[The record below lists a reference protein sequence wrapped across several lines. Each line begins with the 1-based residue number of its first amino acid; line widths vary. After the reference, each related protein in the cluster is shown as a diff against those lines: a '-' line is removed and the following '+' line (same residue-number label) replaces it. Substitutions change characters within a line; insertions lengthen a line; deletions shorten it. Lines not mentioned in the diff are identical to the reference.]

1 MNLRRQLLLVS
12 VLTLSLPWAGFQFIR
27 ETESALRAGQQQMLA
42 GTARAVA
49 DSLAQYR
56 EEFVAE
62 WLDDPVAADQLY
74 GHRLDAPPTI
84 DGYFDDWLLDRA
96 ALRVIPGV
104 DGPIRL
110 VFGLYEQSVYLYV
123 EVADRAVVYTA
134 PGAAAL
140 DEDSR
145 YSDRVTLVST
155 SPPYRAESLSFAAE
169 APGPILTYVSTAYG
183 FSPEPSINALW
194 QDVPGGYQVEARI
207 PISELGTNLGVVVRN
222 TATETA
228 APVRSATYTRQS
240 PGPFVATSPE
250 LTAIADALVQPGMR
264 LLITDAAGWRIAQTG
279 SLPAERTDSDS
290 AGSAWL
296 RLVYNALVESGERAA
311 LAEPDQS
318 GREQQ
323 SYISRA
329 LQGSASVSWFRSA
342 ASGKAVVAAAE
353 PIRIGDRT
361 VGSVILQQGTDA
373 ILSLTN
379 QGLSRLINA
388 TVIATVLVAFAL
400 LGYASWLSR
409 RIRRLSRAA
418 ERALDSKR
426 LDARLPSA
434 SAGDEIGDLSRSF
447 SHVLRQLGDYN
458 EYLRSLAS
466 KLSHE
471 LRTPLAIVTSSLENL
486 EHETLGEAAV
496 GYARRARDGA
506 DRLRR
511 VLSAMSEASRVEELM
526 QAVEAETFSL
536 AEVLSAAVDA
546 YRDVYPQRKFEF
558 DCGLASSA
566 ISGSPELIVQLLDKL
581 VDNAVEFS
589 ADGDTVTVQLGR
601 QGNELVIRVENP
613 GPALPERMRARLF
626 DSMVS
631 VRPKG
636 PQEHLGL
643 GLYIA
648 KLIADGHG
656 GTIDAQNTDNGVAF
670 LVRLPSNA

>member
-12 VLTLSLPWAGFQFIR
+12 LLTLSLPWAGFQFIR

-56 EEFVAE
+56 EEFVTE
-62 WLDDPVAADQLY
+62 WQDDAVAADQLY
-74 GHRLDAPPTI
+74 GHRLDARPTI

-96 ALRVIPGV
+96 ALRVLPGV
-104 DGPIRL
+104 DGPVKVVL
-110 VFGLYEQSVYLYV
+110 GLYGQSVYLYV
-123 EVADRAVVYTA
+123 EVADRQVVYAA
-134 PGAAAL
+134 PGGTAL
-140 DEDSR
+140 DDDSR

-169 APGPILTYVSTAYG
+169 APGPILTYVNTAYG
-183 FSPEPSINALW
+183 FAPEPGITAVW
-194 QDVPGGYQVEARI
+194 QDVPGGYQVEASI
-207 PISELGTNLGVVVRN
+207 PISELGTHLGVVVGN
-222 TATETA
+222 TADA
-228 APVRSATYTRQS
+228 SAPPVRSESFARRS

-250 LTAIADALVQPGMR
+250 LTSIADALVQPGMR
-264 LLITDAAGWRIAQTG
+264 LMVTDAAGWRIAQSGTLPTG
-279 SLPAERTDSDS
+279 RADGDS

-311 LAEPDQS
+311 RAEPDPS

-323 SYISRA
+323 SYIGRA
-329 LQGSASVSWFRSA
+329 LQGEASVSWFRSV

-353 PIRIGDRT
+353 PIRVGDRT
-361 VGSVILQQGTDA
+361 VGSVVLQQGTDA

-379 QGLSRLINA
+379 QGLSRLISATLLA
-388 TVIATVLVAFAL
+388 TVIVAIAL

-426 LDARLPSA
+426 LDDRLPSA
-434 SAGDEIGDLSRSF
+434 GAGDEIGDLSRSF
-447 SHVLRQLGDYN
+447 SHVLKQLGDYN
-458 EYLRSLAS
+458 DYLRSLAS

-486 EHETLGEAAV
+486 EHEALDETAV

-511 VLSAMSEASRVEELM
+511 ILGAMSEASRVEELM
-526 QAVEAETFSL
+526 QAVDAETFSL
-536 AEVLSAAVDA
+536 RAALSAAVDA
-546 YRDVYPQRKFEF
+546 YRDVYPERNFEF
-558 DCGLASSA
+558 DCELADSDVA
-566 ISGSPELIVQLLDKL
+566 GSPELLIQMLDKL
-581 VDNAVEFS
+581 VNNAVEFS
-589 ADGDTVTVQLGR
+589 KDGDTISVQLDRAG
-601 QGNELVIRVENP
+601 GELVIRVENP

-636 PQEHLGL
+636 RQQHLGL

-656 GTIDAQNTDNGVAF
+656 GTIDAQNTDDGVAF
-670 LVRLPSNA
+670 SVRLPSNA